1 MRRFSVVFS
10 ALALVLIACGKTG
23 TPPAEQPDRATGPR
37 PSLGTGEAPEP
48 GEAPSPTA
56 DADFGEAEASDIAP
70 AQPAPPAS
78 QSEGAPILEESRK
91 RVEDRPGLATL
102 WGEDRRSSI
111 RFTDFVRANE
121 RRPFFVTRLFYND
134 EDGVRAMAAQSGI
147 SDFRDSGH
155 SDGGMVTLRLL
166 DEHGRA
172 MPSFDVASR
181 NYVVGSPGARYTVQ
195 VQNNTGVRI
204 EAVATV
210 DGLDVIDGQP
220 GSLEN
225 RGYLVDPFGSVEI
238 DGFRRSVST
247 VAAFRF
253 GSVRDSYAA
262 AKGDARNVGVVGV
275 AVFNEAGSDLRWTQK
290 EVRQRHDADPFPGRF
305 AEPAR

>member
-1 MRRFSVVFS
+1 MHRSSVVFS
-10 ALALVLIACGKTG
+10 ALALVLIACGKSG
-23 TPPAEQPDRATGPR
+23 TPPAEQPDRVTG
-37 PSLGTGEAPEP
+37 PEP
-48 GEAPSPTA
+48 GRSTAEAPPPAAAPSPAT
-56 DADFGEAEASDIAP
+56 DADFGEAEASDAAP
-70 AQPAPPAS
+70 AEPAPPAS
-78 QSEGAPILEESRK
+78 RSQGAPILERSQK
-91 RVEDRPGLATL
+91 KIEDRPGLATL

-111 RFTDFVRANE
+111 HFTDFVRADE
-121 RRPFFVTRLFYND
+121 RRPFFVTSLFYND
-134 EDGVRAMAAQSGI
+134 EDGVRAMAAQSGL

-155 SDGGMVTLRLL
+155 SDGGPVTLRLL
-166 DEHGRA
+166 DENGRPI
-172 MPSFDVASR
+172 PSFDVASR
-181 NYVVGSPGARYTVQ
+181 NYVVGSPRARYTVQ

-220 GSLEN
+220 GSLDK

-238 DGFRRSVST
+238 DGFRRSVNT

-262 AKGDARNVGVVGV
+262 GKGDARNVGVIGV
-275 AVFNEAGSDLRWTQK
+275 AVFNEAGSDLRWTRQ
-290 EVRQRHDADPFPGRF
+290 EVRARHDADPFPGRF